1 MMTLDD
7 VKCLAL
13 RHADCGTAGVV
24 PGLSVRATCEPGVP
38 VSGIEEPVFAVVLQG
53 RKRGTIGGRT
63 YEYGPGDCLIVS
75 LALPTTGQVIAA
87 SADEP
92 YVGVGL
98 RLRPTEIAALIAAAD
113 GEVDVAVA
121 VDAATN
127 DAAAGASSLSEPPS
141 AVHPAAPQLLDAVGR
156 LLALHDQP
164 DDVRIL
170 QPLIEREILWRL
182 LNGPHGTMLR
192 EVGQTD
198 SRTARIGRA
207 IRWLQAHYAEAVSTQ
222 QLETVS
228 GMSASTL
235 FRHFKEFTSMSP
247 LQYQKQIR
255 LHEARMRLASCTR
268 DVAAIAYQVGYESPS
283 QFTREYTRMF
293 GRPPRDDLRRTRE
306 QAA

>member
-7 VKCLAL
+7 LKRLAL
-13 RHADCGTAGVV
+13 RHADIGPDCAV
-24 PGLSVRATCEPGVP
+24 PGLRVRTMTAPGAP

-53 RKRGTIGGRT
+53 RKRGTIGGRI
-63 YEYGPGDCLIVS
+63 YEYGPGDSLIVS
-75 LALPTTGQVIAA
+75 LALPTTGQVVAA
-87 SADEP
+87 SAAEP
-92 YVGVGL
+92 YLAVGL
-98 RLRPTEIAALIAAAD
+98 TLRPAEIAGLIAAAD
-113 GEVDVAVA
+113 G
-121 VDAATN
+121 
-127 DAAAGASSLSEPPS
+127 DAAAAETLCPIGSAPA

-156 LLALHDQP
+156 LLALLDQP

-170 QPLIEREILWRL
+170 HPLLEREILWRL
-182 LNGPHGTMLR
+182 LNGPHGPLLR
-192 EVGQTD
+192 EVGLTD

-207 IRWLQAHYAEAVSTQ
+207 IRWLQQHYAETVSTQ

-255 LHEARMRLASCTR
+255 LHEARMRLSASTR
-268 DVAAIAYQVGYESPS
+268 DVAAVAYQVGYESPS

-293 GRPPRDDLRRTRE
+293 GRPPREDLRRVRE
-306 QAA
+306 HAA